1 VFTQGLYA
9 NSLSGGTLYSGS
21 TDLGDIFLTSAQ
33 VSATTPSQGSNVS
46 LQQTGYDYQISV
58 VDSPSFDNIYFSG
71 TSIGGNINALNITG
85 DTMYASTLIEPT
97 TDNSV
102 DAGTTFKRFRSL
114 NSVNGIA
121 VNFTA
126 STRITTPEII
136 LGTTTITEND
146 VILSGY
152 TLEGGSW

>member
-1 VFTQGLYA
+1 MPI
-9 NSLSGGTLYSGS
+9 SGGTGGPYNLTGS
-21 TDLGDIFLTSAQ
+21 TTAS
-33 VSATTPSQGSNVS
+33 
-46 LQQTGYDYQISV
+46 
-58 VDSPSFDNIYFSG
+58 
-71 TSIGGNINALNITG
+71 
-85 DTMYASTLIEPT
+85 TMYASTLIEPT

-146 VILSGY
+146 VILSVY
-152 TLEGGSW
+152 TLEGGSC

>member
-1 VFTQGLYA
+1 MQITKNINAEKIQGNLDI
-9 NSLSGGTLYSGS
+9 NSVSGTTISGGTIYSGS
-21 TDLGDIFLTSAQ
+21 TDIGTLIT
-33 VSATTPSQGSNVS
+33 NVS
-46 LQQTGYDYQISV
+46 SGLSNYLPISGGTGGPY
-58 VDSPSFDNIYFSG
+58 N
-71 TSIGGNINALNITG
+71 LTG
-85 DTMYASTLIEPT
+85 STTASTMYASTLIEPT

>member
-1 VFTQGLYA
+1 MQITKNINAEKIKGNLDI
-9 NSLSGGTLYSGS
+9 NSVSGTTISGGTIYSGS
-21 TDLGDIFLTSAQ
+21 TDIGTLIT
-33 VSATTPSQGSNVS
+33 NVS
-46 LQQTGYDYQISV
+46 SRLSNYLPISGGTGGPY
-58 VDSPSFDNIYFSG
+58 N
-71 TSIGGNINALNITG
+71 LTG
-85 DTMYASTLIEPT
+85 STTASTMYASTLIEPT

-146 VILSGY
+146 VILSVY
-152 TLEGGSW
+152 TLEGGSC